1 MMQPSQL
8 PCFGYGKPIP
18 ALRSRF
24 HLELS
29 DAQAAARMR
38 ALINDAYDKWST
50 GFYDYVQY
58 LQNRIP
64 K

>member
-1 MMQPSQL
+1 MLQVV
-8 PCFGYGKPIP
+8 
-18 ALRSRF
+18 
-24 HLELS
+24 H
-29 DAQAAARMR
+29 
-38 ALINDAYDKWST
+38 NAYDSRTT